1 MKVLMLGNSFTFANN
16 MPEILSG
23 LIDAEVVQHTRGGA
37 RLAEQLNPKTKMGGL
52 TQAALENEK
61 WDYVILQ
68 EMSNGPITAKESFL
82 KNVRLLCEKIR
93 LNGATPI
100 LYATWAYQKGGK
112 QLQSFGM
119 DYEEMYREMYEAYHE
134 AMDQS
139 GALIADV
146 GKRFL

>member
-1 MKVLMLGNSFTFANN
+1 MRILMLGNSFTFVNN
-16 MPEILSG
+16 MPSTLAELTG
-23 LIDAEVVQHTRGGA
+23 AEVVQHTRGGA

-82 KNVRLLCEKIR
+82 KNVHLLCEKIWE
-93 LNGATPI
+93 NGATPV
-100 LYATWAYQKGGK
+100 LYATWAYKRGGK

-119 DYEEMYREMYEAYHE
+119 DYDEM
-134 AMDQS
+134 
-139 GALIADV
+139 
-146 GKRFL
+146 